1 MKEETMV
8 IQLNIAYFAGAK
20 RKDMYNSFGNIL
32 RMTTFG
38 ESHGKMIGVVLDGVP
53 AGLEI
58 NPSLV
63 QAELNRRRPG
73 QNAYTTPR
81 QEEDRAE
88 WVSGIF
94 RGKST
99 GAPIT
104 LLVPNQDTRPE
115 DYSEM
120 EDIFRPSHAD
130 YTYWEKYGIRDHR
143 GSGRAS
149 ARETLAR
156 VAAGA
161 IAGQL
166 LQKISSV
173 EVLAWVQS
181 IGSIQIQ
188 SGNDS
193 YTLDEIEASPVRC
206 PEQES
211 SGLMC
216 TYLESLKAQGDSTG
230 GVIRCLAKGVPAGWG
245 EPVYLKLSA
254 ALAQAMFSLPAVKG
268 FELGSGFSGTQ
279 MTGSRHN
286 DSFFQDATGKTRTRT
301 NYSGGIQ
308 GGISNGEVIDFQVGF
323 KPVSTIAQSQQTL
336 DKSGKEVQLEA
347 KGRHDPCVVPRAV
360 PLVEAMTRLVL
371 ADFALLNLSR
381 KIIDS

>member
-1 MKEETMV
+1 ME
-8 IQLNIAYFAGAK
+8 IHLNIVYFARGK
-20 RKDMYNSFGNIL
+20 CKDMYNSFGNIL
-32 RMTTFG
+32 RITTFG
-38 ESHGKMIGVVLDGVP
+38 ESHGKMIGVVLDGIP

-81 QEEDRAE
+81 QEGDQAE

-104 LLVPNQDTRPE
+104 LLVPNLDTRPE

-120 EDIFRPSHAD
+120 EEVFRPSHAD

-161 IAGQL
+161 IAAQL

-181 IGSIQIQ
+181 IGPIRI
-188 SGNDS
+188 NAETDS
-193 YTLDEIEASPVRC
+193 YTLNEVEGSPVRC
-206 PEQES
+206 PDANS
-211 SGLMC
+211 SDLMC
-216 TYLESLKAQGDSTG
+216 AYLESIKAKGDSTG
-230 GVIRCLAKGVPAGWG
+230 GVIRCVSRGVPVGWG

-268 FELGSGFSGTQ
+268 FELGSGFLGTQ
-279 MTGSRHN
+279 MTGSEHN
-286 DSFFQDATGKTRTRT
+286 DSFFKDETGKTRTVT
-301 NYSGGIQ
+301 NHSGGIQ
-308 GGISNGEVIDFQVGF
+308 GGISNGEIIDFQVGF
-323 KPVSTIAQSQQTL
+323 KPVSTIARAQQTL
-336 DKSGKEVQLEA
+336 TKSGQETVLEA

-381 KIIDS
+381 KII